1 MTAAYMQILI
11 HAVNDSLFPDV
22 DPAAA
27 VWTGP
32 PPEIVT
38 VQSLLYASVATSLF
52 AAFLAMLGKQ
62 WVNRYLRNRGG
73 SAADKSRDRQ
83 RKLDGLQK
91 WRFHLAIEGLPVM
104 LQLALLLLWCALS
117 QYLWAISRTVAGV
130 IIAVAVLGVSLYVFL
145 TLAATLH
152 YDCPYQ
158 TPPSTLIRTAVK
170 YLTRNDTAF
179 ARSLRSLITSF
190 PSIKRLGRILFLGN
204 LRPGVRSAPR
214 SFRSASAL
222 GEETEHVPLAIV
234 VTPPAQ
240 VFKEISV
247 DWEVCKADVRCIFW
261 VLESTTDM
269 DVIFSTVRF
278 AADTVWYPE
287 IARVLSPHILADL
300 LFDCLL
306 DGHVIPGKS
315 EHASSVGMALVSV
328 LSAQLGME
336 PENEDLKGLCEH
348 LVSQVRWGHSSEPT
362 FLLVVQV
369 LTLIA
374 SVPTQD
380 EPFMAW
386 RHFHIS
392 PSHLS
397 TAHKL
402 WLSRVLL
409 QTVWRWRRAQGP
421 TGILYSY
428 GMAPMC
434 RTFAADGE
442 QMPDILKTNLFLI
455 LAISLGLQ
463 IDIHDLYPPNN
474 KCVNFQ
480 FPPLTSL
487 IEYSDALKTVI
498 HVFHQQLQLFIMEG
512 KADHDGLTSVL
523 LTLIELDPF
532 RVMESGQ
539 LGLLWITEILNS
551 GYEERQRVR
560 LVSKVMELLGK
571 HLFRRD
577 PFSFLDMQPPCI
589 PPLSGFLSLSEKLDT
604 ERSSG
609 FIALRILATVPGFIG
624 FNPTILPV
632 LTSSLLPTHPLQAR
646 YLALNLFL
654 RFTSDWFYPRME
666 NVPTNDLNK
675 LVQAVG
681 DPFQFP
687 DLPLQDGKPV
697 DLLNYSPMVLITI
710 LIEFASSDLW
720 GNHLRRSNF
729 TSFEEMVST
738 LDGKRTALTDMS
750 GVAIHPLPK
759 FLCTATK
766 LTMAVRRLEA
776 LQCLNTAEVVIMWAW
791 TAGVVNPV
799 DHDTWQLIERDTLRF
814 YQTYGMERIIALKRH
829 VTDAAMNPLAFRFFV
844 ERHRD
849 SGSGL
854 GSFIELP
861 VLELLPETVS
871 KDLACLRLS
880 QACQLRRL
888 YHLFGHDPA
897 TWKEAVA
904 AMDGDKEM
912 SVLSGHSATP
922 VPFVDWACDYP

>member
-1 MTAAYMQILI
+1 MTAAYMRILI
-11 HAVNDSLFPDV
+11 HAVNGSLFPDA
-22 DPAAA
+22 DPAAIT
-27 VWTGP
+27 WTGP
-32 PPEIVT
+32 PPEIIT
-38 VQSLLYASVATSLF
+38 VQSLLYASLATSLF
-52 AAFLAMLGKQ
+52 VAFLAMLGKQ

-117 QYLWAISRTVAGV
+117 QYLWTISRTVSGV
-130 IIAVAVLGVSLYVFL
+130 IIAVAVLGVTLYVFL
-145 TLAATLH
+145 TLAATH
-152 YDCPYQ
+152 YYDCPYQ
-158 TPPSTLIRTAVK
+158 TPPSTLIRTAIR

-179 ARSLRSLITSF
+179 ARSLRSLITFF
-190 PSIKRLGRILFLGN
+190 PSIKRPGRILSLGN
-204 LRPGVRSAPR
+204 LHPGVCSPPSLRSAP
-214 SFRSASAL
+214 AL
-222 GEETEHVPLAIV
+222 GEETEQVPLTIV
-234 VTPPAQ
+234 VAPPTQ

-247 DWEVCKADVRCIFW
+247 DWEVCKADVRCIYW
-261 VLESTTDM
+261 VLDSTTDI

-278 AADTVWYPE
+278 AADTIWYPE
-287 IARVLSPHILADL
+287 IARALSPHILTDL
-300 LFDCLL
+300 LFNCLL

-336 PENEDLKGLCEH
+336 PEDGSLKELCER
-348 LVSQVRWGHSSEPT
+348 LVPQVQGGHSSGPT
-362 FLLVVQV
+362 FSLVVQT
-369 LTLIA
+369 LLLIA

-392 PSHLS
+392 PSHLP

-428 GMAPMC
+428 GMASMC
-434 RTFAADGE
+434 RTFVADGD
-442 QMPDILKTNLFLI
+442 QMPSILKTNLFLI

-474 KCVNFQ
+474 KCVNLQ
-480 FPPLTSL
+480 FFPSTPL
-487 IEYSDALKTVI
+487 IGCSDALKTVI
-498 HVFHQQLQLFIMEG
+498 HVFHQQLRLLIMEG

-532 RVMESGQ
+532 QIMDSGQ
-539 LGLLWITEILNS
+539 LGFSWVAEILNS
-551 GYEERQRVR
+551 GYEERQRVW
-560 LVSKVMELLGK
+560 LASKVVELLGK
-571 HLFRRD
+571 HFLRRD
-577 PFSFLDMQPPCI
+577 PFSFLVVQPSCI

-624 FNPTILPV
+624 FSTTILPV
-632 LTSSLLPTHPLQAR
+632 LTSALLPTHPLQAR
-646 YLALNLFL
+646 HLALNIFL
-654 RFTSDWFYPRME
+654 RFASDWFYPQMG
-666 NVPTNDLNK
+666 NVPIDDLNK

-697 DLLNYSPMVLITI
+697 DLPNYNPMVAIAI

-720 GNHLRRSNF
+720 GNHLRRSNL

-738 LDGKRTALTDMS
+738 WDGKRTALGDMS
-750 GVAIHPLPK
+750 GIAIHPLPE

-766 LTMAVRRLEA
+766 LATAVRRLEA
-776 LQCLNTAEVVIMWAW
+776 LQCPNIAEVIIMWAW
-791 TAGVVNPV
+791 TVGAVNPV
-799 DHDTWQLIERDTLRF
+799 DHDTWQLIGRDTLRF
-814 YQTYGMERIIALKRH
+814 YQTYGMEHIIALKRH
-829 VTDAAMNPLAFRFFV
+829 VTDAAMNPWAFRFFV
-844 ERHRD
+844 ERYR
-849 SGSGL
+849 GSRSEL

-871 KDLACLRLS
+871 KDLACLHLS

-888 YHLFGHDPA
+888 YLLFGYDPV

-904 AMDGDKEM
+904 VLDGEKEI
-912 SVLSGHSATP
+912 SVPSGRSVTP